1 MATLAQLSADVAGW
15 LDRRDVEP
23 LIPGWIAMAEA
34 DMRQMLRARCMV
46 VKATQQIDAPLISLP
61 ADFATMASIRD
72 LTTGKLLKL
81 EDDFTGPLYGDGSC
95 PVTSYRLQ
103 GDCIEFLPHPFI
115 PDPPLLSWVPQP
127 VEMTWFRAPKP
138 LRDPQDTNPVLEQ
151 HYAVYLFG
159 TCKYGGMFELD
170 DDRATQMKT
179 AFIEAVTAVNLWFET
194 STYSGAPLRAAP
206 PARAF

>member
-1 MATLAQLSADVAGW
+1 MASLAQLTNDVMGW
-15 LDRRDVEP
+15 LNRRDVAP

-34 DMRQMLRARCMV
+34 DMRQMLHARCMV

-61 ADFATMASIRD
+61 ADFASMASIRD
-72 LTTGKLLKL
+72 LTTGRNLKL
-81 EDDFTGPLYGDGSC
+81 EDDFTGPLYGDGSR

-115 PDPPLLSWVPQP
+115 PDPPQLSWVPQA
-127 VEMTWFRAPKP
+127 VEMTWFRAPQP
-138 LRDPQDTNPVLEQ
+138 LQAATDTNPVLEQ

-159 TCKYGGMFELD
+159 TTKYGAIFELD
-170 DDRATQMKT
+170 DDRATQMDGE
-179 AFIEAVTAVNLWFET
+179 FIKAVTAVNMWFET

-206 PARAF
+206 VAAF